1 MLRVDVLQLAQSDDT
16 LTKVLIELRHCLNSL
31 TPVDQIPPEILAHI
45 FGYVLQLSGHEG
57 TPKLYHGATERVRT
71 RPLLALSHVSSKWR
85 AVALNTPSL
94 WTRIDNHDGAQLEAF
109 IQRSGAMPLS
119 LHLLTQDAER
129 LDHLLQEEGHRI
141 RRLDLTE
148 YPHWVDPPAH
158 LQVAAPLLECL
169 TITSE
174 CAPVRDDESDA
185 TPILFGE
192 RVSNLRAFALRPLYM
207 WIPGN
212 YFPHLTHLYL
222 GTFRGRILY
231 DDTMRYLTSLFS
243 NTPAL
248 QYLFFSG
255 LQAAAVLTVTSTRAV
270 LPSLRAF
277 TCIDS
282 DLAATLLLLQR
293 VELPENVLVR
303 LDDLHVHSGDP
314 GDGAYL
320 PCRLA
325 SERFVASFTRLEI
338 AADDNNLHLVAE
350 GPRSAL
356 WIRAT
361 CYVDDRQDQW
371 APWVTTLHAM
381 LPLARIKTLH
391 VSLLNEVII
400 PNHLLAY
407 IPDLTALALR
417 IHPDYREMDEDT
429 CWGLLNEL
437 FRALSGDA
445 PIVCPALE
453 SVGVEIWGGDTEDFR
468 LPPAS
473 EVVRRMVRARTRAG
487 KPLRRLALQPHL
499 ERDLESPEMVAA
511 FRAALA
517 LIKRDVE
524 DVELV
529 RDSESVVCLFKMSD
543 VWKVDA
549 FEEYWELLDDERP
562 RYNIPWL

>member
-1 MLRVDVLQLAQSDDT
+1 MLKVDTLQLAQSEDT
-16 LTKVLIELRHCLNSL
+16 LTRVLIGLRHCLNSL
-31 TPVDQIPPEILAHI
+31 APVDQIPPEILAHV
-45 FGYVLQLSGHEG
+45 FENVLQISGFEG
-57 TPKLYHGATERVRT
+57 KPKLYHGATERVRT
-71 RPLLALSHVSSKWR
+71 RPLLSLCHVSSKWR

-94 WTRIDNHDGAQLEAF
+94 WTRIDNHNGAQLNAF
-109 IQRSGAMPLS
+109 VQRSGAMPLS

-141 RRLDLTE
+141 RRLNLTE
-148 YPHWVDPPAH
+148 YPHWVDPPTH
-158 LQVAAPLLECL
+158 LQFVAPLLECL

-174 CAPVRDDESDA
+174 CAPVRNDESEA

-212 YFPHLTHLYL
+212 HFPHLTHLYL
-222 GTFRGRILY
+222 GTFHGRILY

-248 QYLFFSG
+248 EYLFFSG
-255 LQAAAVLTVTSTRAV
+255 LQAAAVLTDTSTRAV

-303 LDDLHVHSGDP
+303 LDDLHVHNQDP
-314 GDGAYL
+314 GDDTYL

-338 AADDNNLHLVAE
+338 AADDNDLHLVAE
-350 GPRSAL
+350 GPRSGL

-361 CYVDDRQDQW
+361 CTADDLEDQW
-371 APWVTTLHAM
+371 AQWVATLHAM
-381 LPLARIKTLH
+381 LPLARIRTLH
-391 VSLLNEVII
+391 VSLLNQAVI
-400 PNHLLAY
+400 PHHLLAHM
-407 IPDLTALALR
+407 PDLTTLAVR
-417 IHPDYREMDEDT
+417 IHPDYREMDEDM
-429 CWGLLNEL
+429 CWGLLDEI
-437 FRALSGDA
+437 FRALTADT
-445 PIVCPALE
+445 PLVCPALE
-453 SVGVEIWGGDTEDFR
+453 SVGVEIWGGDPEDFR
-468 LPPAS
+468 LSPAS
-473 EVVRRMVRARTRAG
+473 EVLRRMVRARTRAG
-487 KPLRRLALQPHL
+487 KPLRRLTLQPHL
-499 ERDLESPEMVAA
+499 ERDLESPEMAEM

-524 DVELV
+524 HVELV
-529 RDSESVVCLFKMSD
+529 RDAESVCPFKMSD
-543 VWKVDA
+543 VWKMDA
-549 FEEYWELLDDERP
+549 FEKYWELLDDERP
-562 RYNIPWL
+562 RYNISWL